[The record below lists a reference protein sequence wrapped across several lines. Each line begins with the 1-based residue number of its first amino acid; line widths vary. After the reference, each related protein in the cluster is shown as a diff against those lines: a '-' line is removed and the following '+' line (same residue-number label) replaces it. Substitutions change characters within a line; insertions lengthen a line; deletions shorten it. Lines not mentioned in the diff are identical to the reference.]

1 MSTGTGPRPA
11 ERDERPSE
19 ARQLRE
25 AVGGLADKLD
35 IAQQQTRLLR
45 RLTLGVV
52 ALAIIAVVTGAIF
65 AALLFQQ
72 LAKTNAFLE
81 EGTASRGSIALIR
94 DCIDPKGS
102 CAKRQ
107 QANTAKVIGQIV
119 DANHNGIPDSKEI
132 LDAIKALKNK

>member
-11 ERDERPSE
+11 DRDERPSE

-52 ALAIIAVVTGAIF
+52 ALAIVAVITGGIF
-65 AALLFQQ
+65 GVLLFQQ
-72 LAKTNAFLE
+72 NQQTNRFLA
-81 EGTASRGSIALIR
+81 EGGRSRAAIFTIN
-94 DCIDPKGS
+94 DCIVPTGA

-107 QANTAKVIGQIV
+107 RESTAKVIGQIV
-119 DANHNGIPDSKEI
+119 DSNKNGKADTQEI
-132 LDAIKALKNK
+132 LDALKALRR

>member
-1 MSTGTGPRPA
+1 MSTGTGPRPGPT

-19 ARQLRE
+19 ARQLRK
-25 AVGGLADKLD
+25 AVDELADKLD

-52 ALAIIAVVTGAIF
+52 ALAAVAVITGAIF

-72 LAKTNAFLE
+72 TAKTNAFLE
-81 EGTASRGSIALIR
+81 EGASARGSIALIR
-94 DCIDPKGS
+94 SCVDPKGT

-119 DANHNGIPDSKEI
+119 DANHNGKADTQEI
-132 LDAIKALKNK
+132 LDALKGK

>member
-1 MSTGTGPRPA
+1 MSAGTGPRPG

-19 ARQLRE
+19 AKLLRK
-25 AVGGLADKLD
+25 AVGELADKLD

-52 ALAIIAVVTGAIF
+52 ALAAVAVITGAIF
-65 AALLFQQ
+65 AFLLFQQ
-72 LAKTNAFLE
+72 TAKTNAFLE
-81 EGTASRGSIALIR
+81 EGASARGSIALIR
-94 DCIDPKGS
+94 SCVDPKGT

-119 DANHNGIPDSKEI
+119 DANHNGKADTQEI
-132 LDAIKALKNK
+132 LDALKGK